1 MYRQI
6 KKGLAVF
13 AFAVIMTLLCMP
25 VHVKAASAPAFQ
37 ETFTS
42 FYENR
47 ANNGVY
53 DIKVKN
59 VQKGYILKWHITG
72 KGKIY
77 AAFDTKKVIAQG
89 KTAANTLT
97 IDSKGAAA
105 FASGERIRITVNVY
119 TSKWKL
125 VNKITFAGRVL
136 SKAKAIDIDTSSIKD
151 LKLVTAAQTYPLKA
165 VMTPANSTSKVYWSV
180 KDAKGADC
188 SSQITED
195 GKWTPDK
202 PDTYTITVT
211 AKNSQKGQPLCTKEV
226 QAVVGSYLESVKQT
240 ASNGLVVQFNSALP
254 VQYKE
259 TDFTIKSGESS
270 ILVKKVK
277 YSDDGKTATLTTA
290 SNFADARN
298 YTISCGGYSKEFT
311 SSVGKPVK
319 LSITTTSA
327 QAGKYTPIE
336 YVLLDAKD
344 VDVTNTVKDGI
355 FHYTANATN
364 GLLDQQTNQLFM
376 TTVGS
381 IANVT
386 LEYTSAD
393 GTIRLK
399 DMKTIVCVAQKAEE
413 AAQTRFTLTKHSQ
426 EPAFKEEDVRE
437 VAVGDTM
444 YAHFKAYN
452 ADDAAID
459 YDKITYSSQDPDSLI
474 ISAEGKVTPIKAGS
488 VTVIVT
494 AYQGALPVTYTY
506 SINIKAARY
515 MASIQMKETAIGMS
529 NVSNEPSYQK
539 VIPVTAKDQYGE
551 NLALTNETGVITE
564 AYGKA
569 LDVTYDN
576 QKNSVIIKAA
586 RAATGIYSCTLVL
599 TSDGVTLNQAFT
611 VIVSAPAGNQ
621 YTYQV
626 EADTERDLTI
636 DETTTETDKDINI
649 RVAEYRGGVFNQYVT
664 IVSASVKKGNTS
676 YGNSMTVSSGSAI
689 TLNGKLLT
697 LKPLTIRGG
706 TNGVDICEKA
716 ESGTYTVTLEYNQRY
731 NYTTSSYRAKTT
743 TNIVIK
749 DEQQVPDYSILKL
762 TTDTTVQ
769 NALQVAVNCISIPD
783 GGSILNCTAA
793 GTRLQGAA
801 IPVRSGEQIHITAI
815 SVRSVVKMAGNRNVY
830 VTHEIP
836 INRTFTN
843 K

>member
-1 MYRQI
+1 MCRQI

-13 AFAVIMTLLCMP
+13 AFAVVMTLLCMP

-89 KTAANTLT
+89 KTATNTLT

-125 VNKITFAGRVL
+125 VNKLTFACKVL

-151 LKLVTAAQTYPLKA
+151 LKLVTAAQTYQLKP
-165 VMTPANSTSKVYWSV
+165 VLTPSNSTSKVYWSV
-180 KDAKGADC
+180 KDSKGTDC

-202 PDTYTITVT
+202 PDTYTITAT
-211 AKNSQKGQPLCTKEV
+211 AKNSQKGEPLCTKEV

-240 ASNGLVVQFNSALP
+240 ASDGLEIKFNSPLP
-254 VQYKE
+254 VKYKE

-270 ILVKKVK
+270 ILVKKVR
-277 YSDDGKTATLTTA
+277 YSDDGKTAVLTT
-290 SNFADARN
+290 STNFTDARI
-298 YTISCGGYSKEFT
+298 YTVSCGGYSKEFT

-327 QAGKYTPIE
+327 QAGKYTKID
-336 YVLLDAKD
+336 YVLLDAND
-344 VDVTNTVKDGI
+344 VDVTNTVRDGI

-386 LEYTSAD
+386 LEYTSPD
-393 GTIRLK
+393 GSIRLK

-413 AAQTRFTLTKHSQ
+413 ASQTRFTLTNQ
-426 EPAFKEEDVRE
+426 MPEPAFKDADMRE
-437 VAVGDTM
+437 IAVGDTM

-452 ADDAAID
+452 AEEAAIE

-474 ISAEGKVTPIKAGS
+474 ISAEGKVTPIKAGN

-494 AYQGALPVTYTY
+494 AYQGSLPVTYTY
-506 SINIKAARY
+506 SIKIKEARY
-515 MASIQMKETAIGMS
+515 MASLQMKETAVGMS
-529 NVSNEPSYQK
+529 NVNVAGYQK

-551 NLALTNETGVITE
+551 NLPLTNETGVITE

-569 LDVTYDN
+569 LDAVYDDK
-576 QKNSVIIKAA
+576 KNCVIIKASK
-586 RAATGIYSCTLVL
+586 AATGIYNCTLVL
-599 TSDGVTLNQAFT
+599 TSEGVTLNQAFT
-611 VIVSAPAGNQ
+611 VIVSTPSGNQ
-621 YTYQV
+621 CTYQI

-636 DETTTETDKDINI
+636 DETTTGTDKDIDI
-649 RVAEYRGGVFNQYVT
+649 RIAEYRGGVFSRYIT
-664 IVSASVKKGNTS
+664 IISATIKKGNITYDTS
-676 YGNSMTVSSGSAI
+676 LTSSGSAI
-689 TLNGKLLT
+689 LLNGTLLT
-697 LKPLTIRGG
+697 LKPLTFRGG
-706 TNGVDICEKA
+706 ENGIENCEKA
-716 ESGTYTVTLEYNQRY
+716 ESGTYTVTLEYNNY
-731 NYTTSSYRAKTT
+731 NSSYGSSSYIARMT

-749 DEQQVPDYSILKL
+749 DEQPVPDYTISSL
-762 TTDTTVQ
+762 TTDTSVQ
-769 NALQVAVNCISIPD
+769 NALQVAVNCIRIPD
-783 GGSILNCTAA
+783 GGAILNCTAA
-793 GTRLQGAA
+793 GTKLQGAA
-801 IPVRSGEQIHITAI
+801 IPVRSGEQIHISTI